1 MAATLDFQRNEQILH
16 LEQQLS
22 EAEVEQMNLEQE
34 SRNSV

>member
-1 MAATLDFQRNEQILH
+1 MEVTLDFQKNEQILH